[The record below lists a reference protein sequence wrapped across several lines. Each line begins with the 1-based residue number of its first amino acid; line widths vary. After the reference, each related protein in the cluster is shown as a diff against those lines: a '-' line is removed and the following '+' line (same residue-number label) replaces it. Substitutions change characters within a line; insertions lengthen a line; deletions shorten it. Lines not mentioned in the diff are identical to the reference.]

1 MLEIFLQKYISEGI
15 NMEWIN
21 FQVYVTSSFRKPGQV
36 ITGAIVEPDKR
47 SNHYVGH
54 AIDMNVWDKNGKL
67 CNSKCL
73 RHSLNQHPDVQC
85 FIEKVRNDPD
95 LRWEGDFTPKDEVHI
110 DDGINCRQPSV
121 YDKLYNTLHKHSPD
135 V

>member
-1 MLEIFLQKYISEGI
+1 
-15 NMEWIN
+15 MELIN

-73 RHSLNQHPDVQC
+73 RHSLNLHPDVQC

-95 LRWEGDFTPKDEVHI
+95 LRWGGDFTPKDEVHI
-110 DDGINCRQPSV
+110 DDGINCRKPSV
-121 YDKLYNTLHKHSPD
+121 YDKLYNTLHKHSP
-135 V
+135 VL

>member
-1 MLEIFLQKYISEGI
+1 M
-15 NMEWIN
+15 
-21 FQVYVTSSFRKPGQV
+21 
-36 ITGAIVEPDKR
+36 EPDKR

-85 FIEKVRNDPD
+85 FIEKVRNDPN
-95 LRWEGDFTPKDEVHI
+95 LRWGGDFTPKDEVHI
-110 DDGINCRQPSV
+110 DDGINCRKPSV
-121 YDKLYNTLHKHSPD
+121 YDKLYNKLFFKTTMNNLSKKPL
-135 V
+135 